1 MNELSETTSPELI
14 PIITALYDCLFD
26 KNKRFTSLQGFEEVV
41 DSGIVKFKGVED
53 SRKLNFKYKGKKY
66 ELALFNYI
74 RDNGNTIG
82 IRNGE
87 TDSNFIQYVLDK
99 FIQIKDTSIEFNH
112 DGVITGSSGKT
123 KEACIDEILK
133 YAPHLIKVDG
143 KNRYVTLGNLETGY
157 QFEDKDFQKLIA
169 NFIEYSILRN
179 NFKNNLTSNGF
190 SNFKEAVE
198 GYRIHLSNNPI
209 VNARFKLNKC
219 NKIYVWVP
227 DIIND
232 FTNEECHYE
241 LIVRDNNKI
250 SIELHFEEKNKK
262 NYLKRLKDHLP
273 ELVYLNSA
281 HKAGISFSYDKAYP
295 YDDLDLFTKIDEGL
309 LYLNEHLGDRI
320 RKIKTTKYSIQEI
333 EKMFKDYLDKT
344 VDAPKTAS
352 AYFSAIPRINKIG
365 LNLELLD
372 ESLYELQ
379 DSTLLSQ
386 FNNAIVRDES
396 YKEINKT
403 SNRGPSSA
411 LKKYREFIIDHF
423 TTTLQE
429 TSTDEPM
436 SLNQILYGPPGTGK
450 TYNTIN
456 KALEIINDAE
466 VQTLDWNNRE
476 EVKELFDKKVKEGQ
490 IVFTTFHQNMSYEDF
505 IEGIKPKKTDEGKV
519 FYDIEKGVFKK
530 LCEKASEKQIK
541 SNNFSEIYALLL
553 KEIDEAPENK
563 LVLET
568 LAQSKEY
575 TIYKNSKD
583 NIRFHANTEKAY
595 EGVIKKEVLEHY
607 LKTGEALDWP
617 SYTKSL
623 SKYIVDKFGYS
634 QSEESVDKKFV
645 IIIDE
650 INRGNVSKIFGE
662 LITLIEDSKRA
673 GKSEAITAL
682 LPYSKEEFS
691 VPDNV
696 YILGTMNTA
705 DRSVEALDTALRRRF
720 DFIEMMPKYDLYKRN
735 DLKYF
740 LNGMF
745 AFDILK
751 TINDR
756 LEVLLGRDHLIG
768 HSFFILDE
776 NESIEPKVKSAFYKN
791 IIPLLQE
798 YFYGDY
804 NKIGL
809 VLGSGFVK
817 KNEVAKAKELFAN
830 NREFSGDD
838 YANNAH
844 TFEIIDYTDT
854 TKYTTNSEFY
864 VALNT
869 LMNKI
874 ATSDE
879 NA

>member
-1 MNELSETTSPELI
+1 MNELSEITAPELI

-26 KNKRFTSLQGFEEVV
+26 KNKRFSSLEGFEEVV

-99 FIQIKDTSIEFNH
+99 FIRINDTTIEFIH

-123 KEACIDEILK
+123 KEACIDEIAK
-133 YAPHLIKVDG
+133 FAPHLIKIEG
-143 KNRYVTLGNLETGY
+143 KNRTTTLGTLKTGY
-157 QFEDKDFQKLIA
+157 QFEDDDFQSLIA

-190 SNFKEAVE
+190 SNFKEAIE

-209 VNARFKLNKC
+209 VNTRFKLNKC
-219 NKIYVWVP
+219 NKIYVWVQ
-227 DIIND
+227 DVING
-232 FTNEECHYE
+232 FTDLECHYE
-241 LIVRDNNKI
+241 LIIRDKTKI
-250 SIELHFEEKNKK
+250 SVEIHFEDKNKQ
-262 NYLKRLKDHLP
+262 NYLTKLKDHLP
-273 ELVYLNSA
+273 ENVFINNA
-281 HKAGISFSYDKAYP
+281 HKPSISLAYDGGYP
-295 YDDLDLFTKIDEGL
+295 FDDLDLFTKIDEGL

-320 RKIKTTKYSIQEI
+320 RKIKTTKHSIEAI
-333 EKMFKDYLDKT
+333 EKLFKEYLEKT

-352 AYFSAIPRINKIG
+352 AYFSAIPRLTKIG
-365 LNLELLD
+365 IEIALLD

-379 DSTLLSQ
+379 DTKLVTQ
-386 FNNAIVRDES
+386 FHNAIVRLDS

-403 SNRGPSSA
+403 SHNGPSSA

-423 TTTLQE
+423 TSTSQE

-436 SLNQILYGPPGTGK
+436 SFNQILYGPPGTGK

-456 KALEIINDAE
+456 KALKIINDAE
-466 VQTLDWNNRE
+466 VQTLEWDDRS
-476 EVKELFDKKVKEGQ
+476 EVKKLFDKKILEGQ

-519 FYDIEKGVFKK
+519 FYDIEKGVFRK

-563 LVLET
+563 IVLET

-662 LITLIEDSKRA
+662 LITLIEESKRT
-673 GKSEAITAL
+673 GKSEAITAT
-682 LPYSKEEFS
+682 LPYSKKEFS

-720 DFIEMMPKYDLYKRN
+720 DFIEMMPKYDLYERN
-735 DLKYF
+735 NFKYF

-817 KNEVAKAKELFAN
+817 KNEVVKAKELFAN

-854 TKYTTNSEFY
+854 KKYSTNAEFY
-864 VALNT
+864 LALNT

-874 ATSDE
+874 ATSEE